1 MTAATEITADSEQR
15 VPVAPMLGQMLVS
28 AGKLSERDLER
39 ALVAQREMGGLLG
52 EVLVRLGLVAEMD
65 VVTAL
70 CEQLDLKFV
79 PKEAYPEEP
88 VTVES
93 LQEHFLLGNQIVPI
107 AADEQ
112 SITLAAVKPQDPFI
126 AKALHHGGA
135 DAAHTIKAAQSAA
148 FPGFR
153 QRTQQPPLQ

>member
-1 MTAATEITADSEQR
+1 M
-15 VPVAPMLGQMLVS
+15 VS

-70 CEQLDLKFV
+70 CEQLSLTFV

-93 LQEHFLLGNQIVPI
+93 LQVQL
-107 AADEQ
+107 
-112 SITLAAVKPQDPFI
+112 
-126 AKALHHGGA
+126 
-135 DAAHTIKAAQSAA
+135 SAA
-148 FPGFR
+148 GSSVLLCGPM
-153 QRTQQPPLQ
+153 PLITGRMAAAIITTKSAMIHTCVHTGRER